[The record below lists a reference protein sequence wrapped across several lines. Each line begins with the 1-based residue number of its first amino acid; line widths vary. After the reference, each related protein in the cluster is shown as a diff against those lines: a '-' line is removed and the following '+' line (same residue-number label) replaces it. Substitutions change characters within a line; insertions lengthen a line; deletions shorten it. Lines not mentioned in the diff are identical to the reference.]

1 VPPHERNVTNGGFH
15 YQETVHERFDKT
27 GMHGPGD
34 DSDDDVYREYVK
46 GRKRKRR
53 GPSKG
58 KQAER
63 WDAMFSRLVEF
74 KR

>member
-1 VPPHERNVTNGGFH
+1 M
-15 YQETVHERFDKT
+15 VHGRYDNT
-27 GMHGPGD
+27 GIDDHDD
-34 DSDDDVYREYVK
+34 DSDHTESYSNR
-46 GRKRKRR
+46 GRKRKRKSR
-53 GPSKG
+53 SKG